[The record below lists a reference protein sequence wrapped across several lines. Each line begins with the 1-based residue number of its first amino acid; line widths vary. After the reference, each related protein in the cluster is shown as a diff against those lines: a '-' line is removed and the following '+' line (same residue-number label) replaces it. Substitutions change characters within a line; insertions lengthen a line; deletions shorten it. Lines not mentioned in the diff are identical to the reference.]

1 MKDLK
6 YTIIKLIISAIVLVI
21 AFILFEEKPAL
32 NGINFDINRKN
43 NASNIPSKRQWS
55 EPFKG
60 IENVPPKPRENK

>member
-21 AFILFEEKPAL
+21 AFIFFEEKPAL
-32 NGINFDINRKN
+32 NGINFDINRKDN
-43 NASNIPSKRQWS
+43 SPNIPSKLQCS

-60 IENVPPKPRENK
+60 IENVPPKARENK

>member
-21 AFILFEEKPAL
+21 AFIFFEDKPTL

-43 NASNIPSKRQWS
+43 NSSNIPSKLQWS

-60 IENVPPKPRENK
+60 IENIPSKPKENK

>member
-6 YTIIKLIISAIVLVI
+6 YTIIKLIISASVIVI
-21 AFILFEEKPAL
+21 AFIFFEEKPAL

-43 NASNIPSKRQWS
+43 NSSNIPSKLQWS

-60 IENVPPKPRENK
+60 IENIPSKPKENK

>member
-6 YTIIKLIISAIVLVI
+6 YTIIKLIISAIVIVI
-21 AFILFEEKPAL
+21 AFIFFKEKPAL

-43 NASNIPSKRQWS
+43 NSSNIPSKLQWS

-60 IENVPPKPRENK
+60 IENIPSKPKENK

>member
-6 YTIIKLIISAIVLVI
+6 YTIIKLIISAIVIVI
-21 AFILFEEKPAL
+21 AFIFFEEKPAL

-43 NASNIPSKRQWS
+43 NSSNIPSKLEWD

-60 IENVPPKPRENK
+60 IENIPSKPKENK

>member
-21 AFILFEEKPAL
+21 AFVFFEEKPAL

-43 NASNIPSKRQWS
+43 NSSNIPSKLQWS

-60 IENVPPKPRENK
+60 IENIPSKPKENK

>member
-21 AFILFEEKPAL
+21 AFIFFEEKPAL

-43 NASNIPSKRQWS
+43 NSSNIPSKLQWS

-60 IENVPPKPRENK
+60 IENVPPKTR